1 MSTRDDAH
9 ELAAALVSRIG
20 RDLLVPEPVAV
31 ETDWLLRNRANA
43 DAARTFLEE
52 LADGVHRR
60 VSLTDA
66 LFRRAI
72 EIDRRHGALGLGLV
86 DAAVMAVA
94 EAESAA
100 ILTFDFTDFRA
111 APRSDGQP
119 WALLVDEAA
128 YARAV
133 RGRGTT

>member
-1 MSTRDDAH
+1 M
-9 ELAAALVSRIG
+9 
-20 RDLLVPEPVAV
+20 
-31 ETDWLLRNRANA
+31 
-43 DAARTFLEE
+43 FLEA

-72 EIDRRHGALGLGLV
+72 EIDRRHAALGLGLV

-94 EAESAA
+94 EAEGAA

-111 APRSDGQP
+111 APRLDGRP
-119 WALLVDEAA
+119 WSLLVDEAA
-128 YARAV
+128 YARAIK
-133 RGRGTT
+133 RA